1 LSTFV
6 DSVGSFTLTRPAM
19 STTATPESIARPSPN
34 EHHEYYGRYISKVPD
49 GDLITILED
58 QARETD
64 ALLRGLSDDRANY
77 AYAPGK
83 WTIKEVVGHISDAER
98 VFAYRALTVARNDK
112 TPLPSFDEN
121 AWARE
126 SNASSRSLAD
136 LLDEFQAVRAAT
148 IQFARGMDPEH
159 GARIGTASGN
169 PISPRALLYIAA
181 GHERHHVDLLKERY
195 LSP

>member
-1 LSTFV
+1 
-6 DSVGSFTLTRPAM
+6 M
-19 STTATPESIARPSPN
+19 SATATPESIARPNSS
-34 EHHEYYGRYISKVPD
+34 EHHEYYSRYISKVPD
-49 GDLITILED
+49 GDLITLLQG

-64 ALLRGLSDDRANY
+64 ALLRGLSEERANY